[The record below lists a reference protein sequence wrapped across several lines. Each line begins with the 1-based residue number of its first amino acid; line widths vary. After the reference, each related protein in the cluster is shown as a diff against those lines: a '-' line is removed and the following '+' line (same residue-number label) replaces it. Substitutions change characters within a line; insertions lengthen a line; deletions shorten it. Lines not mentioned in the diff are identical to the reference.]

1 MDVTLKK
8 RKPVVGITG
17 PNRGGVI
24 AWFFTQRAVRKAG
37 GKPIRITP
45 ANPCSIDL
53 LDALI
58 VGGGADLDPT
68 LYGKTKTDLFPDI
81 KDEEKTVRGKLIFLV
96 SLIFYPFLYL
106 LRKAFSLK
114 SATLID
120 KARDQLEYK
129 LLDDAFRK
137 NIPILGICRGGQLL
151 NVYFGGTL
159 HQHLKGFYGE
169 TPQIRTFLPKKKIEI
184 TAGSRLSKILNLRSC
199 KVNAL
204 HHQAIKTVGEGCKAV
219 ARETNGII
227 QAIEYSR
234 HPFTFGVQWHPEY
247 LPQRRTQRALFEA
260 LVKEAHK
267 ESELT
272 SKKPLRTVA

>member
-1 MDVTLKK
+1 
-8 RKPVVGITG
+8 
-17 PNRGGVI
+17 
-24 AWFFTQRAVRKAG
+24 
-37 GKPIRITP
+37 
-45 ANPCSIDL
+45 
-53 LDALI
+53 
-58 VGGGADLDPT
+58 
-68 LYGKTKTDLFPDI
+68 
-81 KDEEKTVRGKLIFLV
+81 
-96 SLIFYPFLYL
+96 
-106 LRKAFSLK
+106 
-114 SATLID
+114 
-120 KARDQLEYK
+120 
-129 LLDDAFRK
+129 
-137 NIPILGICRGGQLL
+137 
-151 NVYFGGTL
+151 
-159 HQHLKGFYGE
+159 
-169 TPQIRTFLPKKKIEI
+169 
-184 TAGSRLSKILNLRSC
+184 KILNLRSC